1 MIALPVIEQSFLSGG
16 QFLILFGVIDPGG
29 GEMGLAGRLTV
40 LCGGCAPYLG
50 VPPCLLPILGGYN
63 AASQSQS
70 QLSPGGWEAALHNL
84 HPSPS
89 PCIVLQA
96 AGLHGPRVSKLG
108 TKPELAFFIFQAF
121 LVDRCQR
128 RKRKM
133 ATSAFNPYR
142 PPEHGLVSFV
152 LSNLLPAKKDESKDN
167 DRTRMGHKEV
177 DVDVD
182 LEMAMRIQQEQ
193 DIRGVVSRGQ
203 GRHRTG

>member
-1 MIALPVIEQSFLSGG
+1 
-16 QFLILFGVIDPGG
+16 
-29 GEMGLAGRLTV
+29 MG
-40 LCGGCAPYLG
+40 
-50 VPPCLLPILGGYN
+50 ILGGYN

-70 QLSPGGWEAALHNL
+70 QLSPSGWEAALHNL

-133 ATSAFNPYR
+133 ASSARTCVVR
-142 PPEHGLVSFV
+142 P
-152 LSNLLPAKKDESKDN
+152 SNLLPAKKDESKDN
-167 DRTRMGHKEV
+167 DRT
-177 DVDVD
+177 
-182 LEMAMRIQQEQ
+182 
-193 DIRGVVSRGQ
+193 
-203 GRHRTG
+203 

>member
-1 MIALPVIEQSFLSGG
+1 
-16 QFLILFGVIDPGG
+16 
-29 GEMGLAGRLTV
+29 MG
-40 LCGGCAPYLG
+40 
-50 VPPCLLPILGGYN
+50 
-63 AASQSQS
+63 
-70 QLSPGGWEAALHNL
+70 
-84 HPSPS
+84 
-89 PCIVLQA
+89 IVLQA

-167 DRTRMGHKEV
+167 DRTMMGHKEV

-182 LEMAMRIQQEQ
+182 LEIAMRILAYAPQCRTAATYRQAPWHAVLLLWQQP
-193 DIRGVVSRGQ
+193 
-203 GRHRTG
+203 

>member
-1 MIALPVIEQSFLSGG
+1 
-16 QFLILFGVIDPGG
+16 
-29 GEMGLAGRLTV
+29 MG
-40 LCGGCAPYLG
+40 
-50 VPPCLLPILGGYN
+50 ILGGYN

-121 LVDRCQR
+121 PVDRCQR

-142 PPEHGLVSFV
+142 PPEHGLVSF
-152 LSNLLPAKKDESKDN
+152 SSPIFCRPR
-167 DRTRMGHKEV
+167 RT
-177 DVDVD
+177 
-182 LEMAMRIQQEQ
+182 
-193 DIRGVVSRGQ
+193 SP
-203 GRHRTG
+203 RTM